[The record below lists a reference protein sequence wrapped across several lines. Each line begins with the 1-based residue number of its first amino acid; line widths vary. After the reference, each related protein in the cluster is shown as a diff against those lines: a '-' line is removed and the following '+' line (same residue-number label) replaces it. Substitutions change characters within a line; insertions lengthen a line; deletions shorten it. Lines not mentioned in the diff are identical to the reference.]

1 MDTSKQIKLA
11 EQWHKVS
18 REQKAAAIAN
28 AINGGKTVDAAVKA
42 AAIDT
47 AWEERH
53 TPLPDYLTDLM
64 ATLDPADVTK
74 ELWRAVKHAITHRDL
89 SRLREVSSEAV
100 RGNNWFGWLKSKTNT
115 RWELIMAIK
124 EELPASFIGWFA
136 TDLHG
141 FEAFLELCGEEV
153 TTKLVES

>member
-1 MDTSKQIKLA
+1 MDTSKKIKLA

-18 REQKAAAIAN
+18 RTKKAAAIAN
-28 AINGGKTVDAAVKA
+28 AINGGRTVDAAVKA

-64 ATLDPADVTK
+64 ETLDPSDVTR
-74 ELWRAVKHAITHRDL
+74 ELWHAFKYSITHRSFDKL
-89 SRLREVSSEAV
+89 KEVCAEAV
-100 RGNNWFGWLKSKTNT
+100 HNKNWFGWLKSKTGV
-115 RWELIMAIK
+115 RWEIIMAIK
-124 EELPASFIGWFA
+124 EKFPAAFIGWFA
-136 TDLHG
+136 TDLHS

-153 TTKLVES
+153 TTRMVES